1 MILFELLFEMTFL
14 TFSDKPLGAKMPK
27 WLRIIIG
34 FIIFML
40 FIVSIASLTV
50 YSLLITEVGI
60 VKRVIAGIF
69 DLFLIL
75 YLGYTIRRSFKKR

>member
-1 MILFELLFEMTFL
+1 
-14 TFSDKPLGAKMPK
+14 
-27 WLRIIIG
+27 
-34 FIIFML
+34 ML

-50 YSLLITEVGI
+50 YSLFITEVGI

>member
-1 MILFELLFEMTFL
+1 MILLELLFEMIFL
-14 TFSDKPLGAKMPK
+14 PLLDNSYNAKMPK

-60 VKRVIAGIF
+60 VKRVIAGVF

-75 YLGYTIRRSFKKR
+75 YLGYTIKQSFKKR